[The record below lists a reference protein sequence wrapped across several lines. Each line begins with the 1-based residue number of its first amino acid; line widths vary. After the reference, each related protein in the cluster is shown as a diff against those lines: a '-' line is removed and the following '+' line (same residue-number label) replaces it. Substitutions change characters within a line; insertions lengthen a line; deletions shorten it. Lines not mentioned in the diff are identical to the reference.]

1 MNKLAAKIDTNQAD
15 TLPATMS
22 QIEQAEAQL
31 DMVFSSEYKVYLQSF
46 GVISYESQETFGLGV
61 KDGSYLN
68 IVTALKDFRDIPG
81 FPKALIP
88 LAEIGDGHYYMYDN
102 NRGKVVSIAL
112 PDLGIKDINDDL
124 QGFLLDL
131 MFS

>member
-1 MNKLAAKIDTNQAD
+1 M
-15 TLPATMS
+15 PATMS

-68 IVTALKDFRDIPG
+68 IVTALKDFRDISG